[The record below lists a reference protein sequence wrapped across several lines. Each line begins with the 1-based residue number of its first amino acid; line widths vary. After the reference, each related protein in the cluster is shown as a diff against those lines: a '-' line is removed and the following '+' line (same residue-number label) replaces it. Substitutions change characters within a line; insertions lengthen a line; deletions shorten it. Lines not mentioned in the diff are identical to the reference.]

1 MTIHVGR
8 YPGHITLTST
18 ITDQMLAC
26 SRAEFAAFL
35 RAAKAGEL
43 DYILTSAGHPGPVPP
58 AGTPPRAD
66 EPGPGWRFAT
76 DHPTPAEG
84 AAALAAIRDVD
95 PAGLP
100 RLVHPAPISD
110 PALREDDPS

>member
-1 MTIHVGR
+1 MTIHLGR

-18 ITDQMLAC
+18 VTDQMLAC
-26 SRAEFAAFL
+26 SVAEFVALL

-43 DYILTSAGHPGPVPP
+43 DYILTSAGRPGPVPP

-66 EPGPGWRFAT
+66 EPGPGWRFA
-76 DHPTPAEG
+76 DAPTPPEN
-84 AAALAAIRDVD
+84 AAALATIRDVD
-95 PAGLP
+95 PAALP
-100 RLVHPAPISD
+100 RLVHPAPITD